1 MTTAKECISLLA
13 EAGAIDPK
21 RVEKLAGSLLKVEIG
36 REGLSP
42 IDKVKELV
50 GIKQPA
56 HKRFLKYVGEG
67 IQQAKPKAGL
77 AAVGVLGAV
86 GVSAIV
92 KAYNEARFRGALED
106 MKKDPEIQAEPDRA
120 ESIAKMVK
128 RWAPSVAA
136 DGDVLKGTVKSLM
149 KFPDSY
155 LTHDIAKKLSE
166 TEKEYAATHGL
177 LSLLKQRL
185 V

>member
-1 MTTAKECISLLA
+1 MTTAKEYVALLS
-13 EAGAIDPK
+13 ESGAIDRE
-21 RVEKLAGSLLKVEIG
+21 RVEKLAGAMFKLEIG
-36 REGLSP
+36 REGVSP
-42 IDKVKELV
+42 LDKVKELV

-56 HKRFLKYVGEG
+56 HKRVLKYISEG

-77 AAVGVLGAV
+77 AAVGMGAALGV
-86 GVSAIV
+86 GALV
-92 KAYNEARFRGALED
+92 KAYNEAKFVGALED
-106 MKKDPEIQAEPDRA
+106 MKKDPEVQAEPERA
-120 ESIAKMVK
+120 ESIARMIK

-136 DGDVLKGTVKSLM
+136 DADVLKGTVKNLM